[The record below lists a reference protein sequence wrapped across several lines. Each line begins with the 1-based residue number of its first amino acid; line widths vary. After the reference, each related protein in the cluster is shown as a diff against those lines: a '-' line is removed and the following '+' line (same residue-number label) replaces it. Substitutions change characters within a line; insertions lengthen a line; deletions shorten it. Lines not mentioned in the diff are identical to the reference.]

1 VQAIG
6 SRICQI
12 DLQITAFRCYTTPD
26 AAAPAVTG
34 AIHGETMTIGMK
46 NVFGLLN
53 RKKMLTERQEALL
66 AQERRQLTTLRDAL
80 ERFGSDVAPSDAR
93 TLSDTLAHL
102 DELFLLVIAGEFNSG
117 KSSFINALLGDTVLA
132 EGVTPTTDRITL
144 LRYGAEPAELPI
156 EEFLLERNFPAD
168 VLQRLTIVDTPG
180 TNAIIRRH
188 EELTRDFI
196 PRSDLVLFVTS
207 ADRPFTESE
216 RAFLAAIQEWGK
228 KIVIVL
234 NKVDLLEPHEVE
246 QVVGFIRE
254 NTRDLLGFT
263 PEIFPV
269 SARLAQRARN
279 GAGDEAWQASRF
291 EAIERYI
298 LETLDEEQR
307 VRLKLLSPLGV
318 AQHLAH
324 KYLLAVEARLAAL
337 QDDFVSIDNIE
348 RQLDLFRD
356 DLSEDFKYHL
366 TEVEN
371 VLSEFELR
379 GMQFFDDTIQLRNIW
394 QLRNSA
400 WVGEAFEREVVGD
413 LPQQIERRLN
423 GLIDWMIEKNL
434 RIWQSV
440 MDYLQRE
447 RAPHHRQG
455 MIGDVGGSFDYNRAA
470 LLESVARR
478 TQEVVATYDREIESR
493 ALSEDVRGAIVATGL
508 AGVGAVG
515 IGALVLTIFQTALL
529 DFTGLLAAGAVAAL
543 GMFVLPA
550 KRRQV
555 KKEFHAKLVEL
566 RERLLATMRRQFA
579 TELDQM
585 LTRIREA
592 IAPYT
597 RFIRAQRVLLVDIQ
611 RELSD
616 VDVELG
622 RLRAEIGE

>member
-1 VQAIG
+1 M
-6 SRICQI
+6 
-12 DLQITAFRCYTTPD
+12 TT
-26 AAAPAVTG
+26 G
-34 AIHGETMTIGMK
+34 IK
-46 NVFGLLN
+46 NVLGLLN

-66 AQERRQLTTLRDAL
+66 EQERRQLTALRDAL
-80 ERFGSDVAPSDAR
+80 ERFGADVAPADAR
-93 TLSDTLAHL
+93 TLTDTLAHL

-117 KSSFINALLGDTVLA
+117 KSSFINALLGDKVVA
-132 EGVTPTTDRITL
+132 EGVTPTTDQITL
-144 LRYGAEPAELPI
+144 LRYGSEPAEQPI
-156 EEFLLERNFPAD
+156 EEFLLERDFPAD

-263 PEIFPV
+263 PEVFPV

-279 GAGDEAWQASRF
+279 GGIPTQGGGGDEAWQASRF

-318 AQHLAH
+318 AQHLAD
-324 KYLLAVEARLAAL
+324 KYLQAVDARLATL

-366 TEVEN
+366 TEVEH

-394 QLRNSA
+394 QLRNSE
-400 WVGEAFEREVVGD
+400 WVREIFEREVVGD
-413 LPQQIERRLN
+413 LPQQIEARLH
-423 GLIDWMIEKNL
+423 GLIDWMIDKNL

-455 MIGDVGGSFDYNRAA
+455 MIGNVGGSFDYNRAA
-470 LLESVARR
+470 LLDSVANKA
-478 TQEVVATYDREIESR
+478 QQVVATYDREVESQS
-493 ALSEDVRGAIVATGL
+493 LLIDVRNAIAATAL
-508 AGVGAVG
+508 TEAGAVG
-515 IGALVLTIFQTALL
+515 LGALLAMILPTVAL
-529 DFTGLLAAGAVAAL
+529 DITGILAAGLIAIGGL
-543 GMFVLPA
+543 YVLPA
-550 KRRQV
+550 KRRQL
-555 KKEFHAKLVEL
+555 KRQFHDKIVEL
-566 RERLLATMRRQFA
+566 REQLLATMRRQFA
-579 TELDQM
+579 LELDQM

-597 RFIRAQRVLLVDIQ
+597 RFIRAQRDLLVGVQ

-616 VDVELG
+616 VDAELG
-622 RLRAEIGE
+622 RLRAEIGT

>member
-1 VQAIG
+1 M
-6 SRICQI
+6 
-12 DLQITAFRCYTTPD
+12 TT
-26 AAAPAVTG
+26 TS
-34 AIHGETMTIGMK
+34 K
-46 NVFGLLN
+46 NILGLLN
-53 RKKMLTERQEALL
+53 RRKLLSERQEALL
-66 AQERRQLTTLRDAL
+66 EQERRALNALRDAL
-80 ERFGSDVAPSDAR
+80 QRFGADVAPNDGR
-93 TLSDTLAHL
+93 TLDDTIAHL

-117 KSSFINALLGDTVLA
+117 KSSFINALLGDKVLT

-144 LRYGAEPAELPI
+144 LRYGAEPSETPL

-216 RAFLAAIQEWGK
+216 RAFLSAIQEWGK

-234 NKVDLLEPHEVE
+234 NKVDLLEQHEVD

-254 NTRDLLGFT
+254 NARDLLGFT

-269 SARLAQRARN
+269 SSRLAQRARN
-279 GAGDEAWQASRF
+279 PGLRNPDEGRGRDEGGGEESWQASRF

-298 LETLDEEQR
+298 RETLDEEAR

-318 AQHLAH
+318 AEHINN
-324 KYLLAVEARLAAL
+324 KYLTAVEARLETL
-337 QDDFVSIDNIE
+337 QGDFATLDNIE
-348 RQLDLFRD
+348 RQLELFRD

-366 TEVEN
+366 TEVEH

-394 QLRNSA
+394 QLRNGE
-400 WVGEAFEREVVGD
+400 WVRAGFEREVVGD
-413 LPQQIERRLN
+413 LPQQIESRLS

-434 RIWQSV
+434 RLWQSV

-447 RAPHHRQG
+447 RVPQHRSG
-455 MIGDVGGSFDYNRAA
+455 LIGDIGGSFEYNRAA
-470 LLESVARR
+470 LIESVARR
-478 TQEVVATYDREIESR
+478 TQQVVETYDREFEAQ
-493 ALSEDVRGAIVATGL
+493 ALSEDVRSAIVATGL

-515 IGALVLTIFQTALL
+515 LGALVLTIFQTALL
-529 DFTGLLAAGAVAAL
+529 DFTGLLAAGAVAAIGL
-543 GMFVLPA
+543 FVLPA

-555 KKEFHAKLVEL
+555 KREFHAKLADL
-566 RERLLATMRRQFA
+566 REQLLATMRRQFGA
-579 TELDQM
+579 ELDQM
-585 LTRIREA
+585 LTRIRDA

-597 RFIRAQRVLLVDIQ
+597 RFIRAQRELLVDVQ

-616 VDVELG
+616 LDVELG
-622 RLRAEIGE
+622 RLRAEIGP

>member
-1 VQAIG
+1 M
-6 SRICQI
+6 
-12 DLQITAFRCYTTPD
+12 TT
-26 AAAPAVTG
+26 TS
-34 AIHGETMTIGMK
+34 K
-46 NVFGLLN
+46 NILGLLN
-53 RKKMLTERQEALL
+53 RRKLLTERQETLL
-66 AQERRQLTTLRDAL
+66 EQERRALNALRDAL
-80 ERFGSDVAPSDAR
+80 QRFGADVAPNDGR
-93 TLSDTLAHL
+93 TLDDTIAHL

-117 KSSFINALLGDTVLA
+117 KSSFINALLGDKVLA

-144 LRYGAEPAELPI
+144 LRYGAEPGETPL

-234 NKVDLLEPHEVE
+234 NKVDLLEQHEVD

-254 NTRDLLGFT
+254 NARDLLGFT

-269 SARLAQRARN
+269 SSRLAQRARN
-279 GAGDEAWQASRF
+279 PGLRNPDEGRGRDEGGGEESWQASRF
-291 EAIERYI
+291 DAIERYI
-298 LETLDEEQR
+298 QETLDEEAR

-318 AQHLAH
+318 AQHINN
-324 KYLLAVEARLAAL
+324 KYLTAVEARLETL
-337 QDDFVSIDNIE
+337 QGDFATLDNIE
-348 RQLDLFRD
+348 RQLELFRD

-366 TEVEN
+366 TEVEH

-394 QLRNSA
+394 QLRNSE
-400 WVGEAFEREVVGD
+400 WVRAGFEREVVGD
-413 LPQQIERRLN
+413 LPQQIESRLS

-434 RIWQSV
+434 RLWQSV

-447 RAPHHRQG
+447 RVPQHRSG
-455 MIGDVGGSFDYNRAA
+455 LIGDIGGSFEYNRAA
-470 LLESVARR
+470 LIESVARR
-478 TQEVVATYDREIESR
+478 TQQVVETYDREFEAQ
-493 ALSEDVRGAIVATGL
+493 ALSEDVRSAIVATGL

-515 IGALVLTIFQTALL
+515 LGALVLTIFQTALL
-529 DFTGLLAAGAVAAL
+529 DFTGLLAAGAVAAIGL
-543 GMFVLPA
+543 FVLPA

-555 KKEFHAKLVEL
+555 KREFHHKLADL
-566 RERLLATMRRQFA
+566 REQLLATMRRQFG

-585 LTRIREA
+585 LTRIRDA

-597 RFIRAQRVLLVDIQ
+597 RFIRAQRELLVDVQ

-616 VDVELG
+616 LDVELG
-622 RLRAEIGE
+622 RLRAEIGP

>member
-1 VQAIG
+1 M
-6 SRICQI
+6 
-12 DLQITAFRCYTTPD
+12 TT
-26 AAAPAVTG
+26 G
-34 AIHGETMTIGMK
+34 IK
-46 NVFGLLN
+46 NVLGLLN

-66 AQERRQLTTLRDAL
+66 EQERRQLAALRDAL
-80 ERFGSDVAPSDAR
+80 ERFGADVAPADAR
-93 TLSDTLAHL
+93 TLADTLAHI

-117 KSSFINALLGDTVLA
+117 KSSFINALLGDKVVA

-144 LRYGAEPAELPI
+144 LRYAAEPSEVLL
-156 EEFLLERNFPAD
+156 EEFLLERSFPAD

-180 TNAIIRRH
+180 TNAIIRQH

-234 NKVDLLEPHEVE
+234 NKVDLLESQEIE
-246 QVVGFIRE
+246 QVVGFISE

-269 SARLAQRARN
+269 SSRLAQRARN
-279 GAGDEAWQASRF
+279 GTGDEAWQASRF
-291 EAIERYI
+291 EAVERYI

-318 AQHLAH
+318 AQHLAD
-324 KYLLAVEARLAAL
+324 KYLLVVKDRLATL
-337 QDDFVSIDNIE
+337 QDDFLSLDNIE

-356 DLSEDFKYHL
+356 DLTQDFKYHL

-394 QLRNSA
+394 QLRDSER
-400 WVGEAFEREVVGD
+400 VRESFEAEVVGD
-413 LPQQIERRLN
+413 LPQQVERRLN
-423 GLIDWMIEKNL
+423 GLIDWMIDKNL
-434 RIWQSV
+434 KVWQSV

-447 RAPHHRQG
+447 RVPQHRAG
-455 MIGDVGGSFDYNRAA
+455 LIGDVGGSFDYNRSA

-478 TQEVVATYDREIESR
+478 TQDVVATYDRETESL
-493 ALSEDVRGAIVATGL
+493 ALSEDVRNAIVATGL

-585 LTRIREA
+585 LTRVREA

-597 RFIRAQRVLLVDIQ
+597 RFIRAQRVLLTDVQ

-616 VDVELG
+616 VDAELG

>member
-1 VQAIG
+1 M
-6 SRICQI
+6 
-12 DLQITAFRCYTTPD
+12 TT
-26 AAAPAVTG
+26 G
-34 AIHGETMTIGMK
+34 IK
-46 NVFGLLN
+46 NVLGLLN

-66 AQERRQLTTLRDAL
+66 EQERRQLTILHDAL
-80 ERFGSDVAPSDAR
+80 ERFGVDVAPADAQ
-93 TLSDTLAHL
+93 TLDNTLAHL

-117 KSSFINALLGDTVLA
+117 KSSFINALLGDKVVA

-144 LRYGAEPAELPI
+144 LRYGAEPAELPL
-156 EEFLLERNFPAD
+156 EEFLLQRSFPAD

-180 TNAIIRRH
+180 TNAIIRQH
-188 EELTRDFI
+188 EELTREFI

-234 NKVDLLEPHEVE
+234 NKVDLLEPAEVE

-254 NTRDLLGFT
+254 NTRDLLGIT

-269 SARLAQRARN
+269 SSRLAQRARN
-279 GAGDEAWQASRF
+279 GAGDEVWQASRF

-318 AQHLAH
+318 AQHLAD
-324 KYLLAVEARLAAL
+324 KYLLVVEDRLATL
-337 QDDFVSIDNIE
+337 HDDFASLDNIE

-356 DLSEDFKYHL
+356 DLSVDFKFHL

-394 QLRNSA
+394 QLRNSDH
-400 WVGEAFEREVVGD
+400 VRESFEAEVVGD
-413 LPQQIERRLN
+413 LPQQVERRLS
-423 GLIDWMIEKNL
+423 GLIDWMIDKNL
-434 RIWQSV
+434 RLWQSV

-447 RAPHHRQG
+447 RVPQHRAG
-455 MIGDVGGSFDYNRAA
+455 LIGDVGGSFDYNRAA

-478 TQEVVATYDREIESR
+478 AQDVVATYDRDTEAR
-493 ALSEDVRGAIVATGL
+493 ALSEDVRNAIVATGL

-515 IGALVLTIFQTALL
+515 LGALLLTIFHTALL
-529 DFTGLLAAGAVAAL
+529 DFTGVLAAGAVAAL

-555 KKEFHAKLVEL
+555 KREFHTKLVEL
-566 RERLLATMRRQFA
+566 REQLLATMRRQFA

-597 RFIRAQRVLLVDIQ
+597 RFIRAQRVLLVEVQ
-611 RELSD
+611 RELSE
-616 VDVELG
+616 VDAELG
-622 RLRAEIGE
+622 RLRAEIGT

>member
-1 VQAIG
+1 M
-6 SRICQI
+6 
-12 DLQITAFRCYTTPD
+12 L
-26 AAAPAVTG
+26 
-34 AIHGETMTIGMK
+34 
-46 NVFGLLN
+46 GLLS

-66 AQERRQLTTLRDAL
+66 DQERHQLAALRDAL
-80 ERFGSDVAPSDAR
+80 ARFGADVAPGDAR
-93 TLSDTLAHL
+93 TLADTIAHL

-117 KSSFINALLGDTVLA
+117 KSSFINALLGDKVVA

-144 LRYGAEPAELPI
+144 LRYGAEPSENSL
-156 EEFLLERNFPAD
+156 EEFLLERDFPAD
-168 VLQRLTIVDTPG
+168 VLRRLTIVDTPG

-234 NKVDLLEPHEVE
+234 NKVDLLEPPEVE
-246 QVVGFIRE
+246 QVIGFIRE
-254 NTRDLLGFT
+254 NARDLLGFS

-269 SARLAQRARN
+269 SARLAQRARS
-279 GAGDEAWQASRF
+279 GAGDEAWQSSRF
-291 EAIERYI
+291 DAIERYI

-318 AQHLAH
+318 AQHLAD
-324 KYLLAVEARLAAL
+324 KYLAAVEARLATL
-337 QDDFVSIDNIE
+337 QDDFTSLDNIE

-356 DLSEDFKYHL
+356 DLADDFKYHL
-366 TEVEN
+366 SEVEN

-379 GMQFFDDTIQLRNIW
+379 GMQFFDETIQLRNIW

-400 WVGEAFEREVVGD
+400 WVEEAFEREVVGD
-413 LPQQIERRLN
+413 LPQQIETRLN
-423 GLIDWMIEKNL
+423 GLIDWMIDKNL
-434 RIWQSV
+434 RVWQSV

-447 RAPHHRQG
+447 RVPHHRQG
-455 MIGDVGGSFDYNRAA
+455 LIGDVGGSFDYNRAA
-470 LLESVARR
+470 LLDSVARR
-478 TQEVVATYDREIESR
+478 AQDVVATYDREIESR

-566 RERLLATMRRQFA
+566 RERLLSTMRHQFA

-597 RFIRAQRVLLVDIQ
+597 RFIRAQRELLVQVQ

-622 RLRAEIGE
+622 RLRAEIGQ

>member
-1 VQAIG
+1 
-6 SRICQI
+6 
-12 DLQITAFRCYTTPD
+12 
-26 AAAPAVTG
+26 
-34 AIHGETMTIGMK
+34 M
-46 NVFGLLN
+46 
-53 RKKMLTERQEALL
+53 
-66 AQERRQLTTLRDAL
+66 
-80 ERFGSDVAPSDAR
+80 
-93 TLSDTLAHL
+93 
-102 DELFLLVIAGEFNSG
+102 IAGEFNSG
-117 KSSFINALLGDTVLA
+117 KSSFINALLGDKVVA

-144 LRYGAEPAELPI
+144 LRYGAEPAEQPL

-246 QVVGFIRE
+246 QVIGFIRE
-254 NTRDLLGFT
+254 NARDLLGFT

-269 SARLAQRARN
+269 SARLAQRAAQRTP
-279 GAGDEAWQASRF
+279 ASEAWQASRF

-318 AQHLAH
+318 AQHLAD
-324 KYLLAVEARLAAL
+324 KYLAVVEARLATL
-337 QDDFVSIDNIE
+337 QDDFVTLDNIE

-356 DLSEDFKYHL
+356 DLSDDFKYHL

-394 QLRNSA
+394 QLRNSER
-400 WVGEAFEREVVGD
+400 VREAFEREVVGD
-413 LPQQIERRLN
+413 LPQQIESRLS

-434 RIWQSV
+434 RLWQSV

-447 RAPHHRQG
+447 RVPKHREG
-455 MIGDVGGSFDYNRAA
+455 LIGDVGGSFDYNRAA
-470 LLESVARR
+470 LLEFGRAPAPRMSSRPTTAR
-478 TQEVVATYDREIESR
+478 SR
-493 ALSEDVRGAIVATGL
+493 
-508 AGVGAVG
+508 
-515 IGALVLTIFQTALL
+515 
-529 DFTGLLAAGAVAAL
+529 
-543 GMFVLPA
+543 
-550 KRRQV
+550 
-555 KKEFHAKLVEL
+555 
-566 RERLLATMRRQFA
+566 
-579 TELDQM
+579 
-585 LTRIREA
+585 
-592 IAPYT
+592 
-597 RFIRAQRVLLVDIQ
+597 RAR
-611 RELSD
+611 
-616 VDVELG
+616 
-622 RLRAEIGE
+622 